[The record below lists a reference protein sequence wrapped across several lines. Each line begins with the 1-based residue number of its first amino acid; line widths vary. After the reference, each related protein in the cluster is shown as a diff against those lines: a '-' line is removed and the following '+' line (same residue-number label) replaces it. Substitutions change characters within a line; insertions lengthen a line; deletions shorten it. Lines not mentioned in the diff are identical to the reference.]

1 MLDPMVRA
9 FRSVVTVLDLVSS
22 RVLGLDGAVRN
33 VRDQLEDRTLEL
45 ARVAALERRLAVHRP
60 VAPAAVAA

>member
-1 MLDPMVRA
+1 MLDAMVRA

-33 VRDQLEDRTLEL
+33 VCDGLRE
-45 ARVAALERRLAVHRP
+45 VATFDFGR
-60 VAPAAVAA
+60 